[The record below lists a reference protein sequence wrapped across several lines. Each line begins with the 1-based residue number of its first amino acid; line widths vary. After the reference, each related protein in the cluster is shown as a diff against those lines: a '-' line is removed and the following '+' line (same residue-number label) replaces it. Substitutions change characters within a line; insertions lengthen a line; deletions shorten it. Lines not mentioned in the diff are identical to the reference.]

1 MKYYGIMPERKL
13 WVKVGVIIFGAYII
27 YNSVVNHNLFYLPFG
42 IIMILATFS
51 ERKHIISQ
59 EGVDILYTICG
70 VQFHNMWNWSEIN
83 TIHTDSISSEPNV
96 ELHIGKDV
104 ISRRFILSKAD
115 TNKVAAIASKMNSKI
130 YIAELNK
137 KSK

>member
-13 WVKVGVIIFGAYII
+13 WVKVGVIIFGIYTI
-27 YNSVVNHNLFYLPFG
+27 YNSVVSHNLLSLLFG
-42 IIMILATFS
+42 IIMILVTFS
-51 ERKHIISQ
+51 DRKHIISQ

-83 TIHTDSISSEPNV
+83 TIHTDSMRSKANV
-96 ELHIGKDV
+96 ELHIGKDI
-104 ISRRFILSKAD
+104 ISRRFILSKTDA
-115 TNKVAAIASKMNSKI
+115 NKVVAIASKMNSKI

-137 KSK
+137 KE